1 MTLTE
6 ARKILGLGPDED
18 PRPHLAEFK
27 KARERIAEMVRSAP
41 NETLSLR
48 YQQGLIEFDQ
58 ALAAVREYLEAIGLA
73 PREPVTPPSLPPRE
87 KIIPTVPDD
96 EEDFEAEAVGSHG
109 GKPAFFIW
117 FLIAIMGA
125 CAGGWLY
132 LKYEES
138 QTLQRQ
144 ERIAFLERQGAIFIE
159 NRRWPEATG
168 AFDEIEK
175 LSPGSE
181 LAKQG
186 RRGIE
191 AGMTE
196 EQTQFL
202 AYWGGEARAAME
214 AARWDDAETA
224 ARTVLQKFPN
234 DSEARELLANI
245 STGRNAEVRKQAL
258 IAVREKIELRE
269 WDAAI
274 AAADGMIAKNPTDPE
289 VIALRTDA
297 IKAREKAAA
306 DLQRARDLLK
316 LAVARDQ
323 GQFDSQAMEWLRE
336 ASILAPQDEEIAG
349 VLEKMASYTRTLR
362 VPGDYATPAEAL
374 AAARDRDRI
383 VLAEGDWKGPLIVN
397 ASIEL
402 QGGGSIK
409 TRVSCP
415 AEEGSAITIGPN
427 AKGVRISGITFRHET
442 FEAGDDRYS
451 VALVRGGHAAFLDC
465 RFLEASG
472 HGLIVIE
479 GGHAE
484 VTRCRFAENGWN
496 GAAATGA
503 GSILEVR
510 ESEAIENFGHGIESW
525 DRAAVVF
532 SKNRCEGNSR
542 NGIHVDNGSSSATL
556 EGNQLTGNREFGLVI
571 TSATG
576 GSVVSN
582 AASKNLL
589 GGMVFRAAA
598 SGIPVSGNEIT
609 LNQGSGLVL
618 EKGLSPDAYKD
629 NTVTRNSSKQVMANA
644 DLMSQDESPPAGG
657 NIPAPTIIGVEPPP
671 PLEEP

>member
-18 PRPHLAEFK
+18 PRPHLVVFRN
-27 KARERIAEMVRSAP
+27 ARERIAEMVRSAP
-41 NETLSLR
+41 NETLALR

-58 ALAAVREYLEAIGLA
+58 ALAAVREYLEAIGLV
-73 PREPVTPPSLPPRE
+73 PREPVTPSSPPEAE
-87 KIIPTVPDD
+87 KIVPMVADD
-96 EEDFEAEAVGSHG
+96 EEQYEDQAVRRRSS
-109 GKPAFFIW
+109 KPAFFAW
-117 FLIAIMGA
+117 FLIIALGA
-125 CAGGWLY
+125 CGGGWIY

-181 LAKQG
+181 LAMQG

-191 AGMTE
+191 AGMAE

-214 AARWDDAETA
+214 AARWDDAENA

-234 DSEARELLANI
+234 DPEARELLASI
-245 STGRNAEVRKQAL
+245 ATGRSAEVRKQAL

-269 WDAAI
+269 WDEAI
-274 AAADGMIAKNPTDPE
+274 AATDGMIAKNPNDPE
-289 VIALRTDA
+289 VIALRKEA
-297 IKAREKAAA
+297 MQAREKAAA
-306 DLQRARDLLK
+306 DLLRARELFQMSI
-316 LAVARDQ
+316 ARDQ

-336 ASILAPQDEEIAG
+336 ASILAPEDEEIAAL
-349 VLEKMASYTRTLR
+349 LEKMASYTRTLR
-362 VPGDYATPAEAL
+362 VPGDFATPAEAL
-374 AAARDRDRI
+374 VEARDRDRI
-383 VLAEGDWKGPLIVN
+383 VLAEGDWKGPLIIN
-397 ASIEL
+397 AAVEL
-402 QGGGSIK
+402 QGAGSTK

-415 AEEGSAITIGPN
+415 AEAGSALTIGAH

-496 GAAATGA
+496 GAAATGP

-510 ESEAIENFGHGIESW
+510 ESEAVQNFGHGIESW
-525 DRAAVVF
+525 DRAAVIF

-542 NGIHVDNGSSSATL
+542 NGIHVDNGPSSATL
-556 EGNQLTGNREFGLVI
+556 EGNQLVANREFGLVV

-576 GSVVSN
+576 GSVVAN
-582 AASKNLL
+582 TAGKNLL

-598 SGIPVSGNEIT
+598 SGIPVSGNEMT

-618 EKGLSPDAYKD
+618 EKGLSPDAYKE

-644 DLMSQDESPPAGG
+644 DLMSRDESPPAGE
-657 NIPAPTIIGVEPPP
+657 NIPAPTTIGVEPPP
-671 PLEEP
+671 AEP